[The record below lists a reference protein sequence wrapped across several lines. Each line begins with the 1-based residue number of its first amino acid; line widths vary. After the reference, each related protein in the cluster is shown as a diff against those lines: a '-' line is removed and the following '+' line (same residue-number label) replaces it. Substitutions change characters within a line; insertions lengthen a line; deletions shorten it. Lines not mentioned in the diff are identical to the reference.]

1 MSGRK
6 VATTIYITQEQDQR
20 LKLLSQATGVSMA
33 QYIRDGIELVLVHHG
48 DRLPK
53 QLGLLLG
60 DE

>member
-33 QYIRDGIELVLVHHG
+33 QYIRDGIELVLVHHA